1 MSVLIASGR
10 GSDSGGSG
18 SDALIFD
25 RLEITKAAFSTNF
38 LRNDPL
44 SVDGIEV
51 TAYYKGNETEY
62 NRVVTNECVFNPAD
76 GTILNSLDITKVD
89 ISLTDLDDTKTISY
103 TIKVLAWAEY
113 HTTISLGNGTSNAGA
128 SVGEHALF
136 AGGNKLN
143 GKVKAYDYSLVSSD
157 APSLSTAR
165 YDMTGTTIGDYA
177 IFAGGRTATG
187 SRGLSNVVDAYSS
200 SLVNTTP
207 AVLGTARTEIAGASV
222 GDYAIL
228 YTGLEGATNGGRAV
242 DAYNSSLV
250 KASINTASYDTRAAS
265 ATSVGEYALFAGGAA
280 RVDNSSSY
288 AYVYA
293 YNKSLVRTSV
303 SSLGYSRRYIA
314 GTSVGDYAIFA
325 GGCTYVQSG
334 IYEHH
339 AQDWVDAYNSSLV
352 RTYPEK
358 LEKARYFAKG
368 ESSDRF
374 AVIAGGHYNDAFDG
388 TEYTSGSAVNNV
400 DAYDVNLVKQTTDK
414 LPSSAEGMSSARIG
428 DYVLFSNGAKI
439 FAYVA

>member
-1 MSVLIASGR
+1 MSLLVHGGIGGNGSG
-10 GSDSGGSG
+10 G
-18 SDALIFD
+18 SDALVFD

-44 SVDGIEV
+44 SIDGIEV

-62 NRVVTNECVFNPAD
+62 SRVVTNECVFNPAN
-76 GTILNSLDITKVD
+76 GAILDSQNITKVD
-89 ISLTDLDDTKTISY
+89 ISLTDLNDAKTVSY
-103 TIKVLAWAEY
+103 NIKVLAWAEY
-113 HTTISLGNGTSNAGA
+113 HTTMSLGNGTGNAGA

-136 AGGNKLN
+136 AGGSKLN
-143 GKVKAYDYSLVSSD
+143 GKVKAYDYSLVGSN

-165 YDMTGTTIGDYA
+165 YYMTGASIGDYA
-177 IFAGGRTATG
+177 IFAGGRTKSG
-187 SRGLSNVVDAYSS
+187 SGGLCNEVDAYNS
-200 SLVNTTP
+200 SLVNSTP
-207 AVLGTARTEIAGASV
+207 AALAVAREEIAATSV
-222 GDYAIL
+222 GDYAIF
-228 YTGLEGATNGGRAV
+228 YTGLDSPTNGCNAV

-250 KASINTASYDTRAAS
+250 KTSINTASYDTRAAS
-265 ATSVGEYALFAGGAA
+265 AASVGEYALFAGGAA
-280 RVDNSSSY
+280 RLDTSSSY
-288 AYVYA
+288 GYVFA
-293 YNKSLVRTSV
+293 YNKSLVRTSL
-303 SSLGYSRRYIA
+303 SKLSLSRRYIA
-314 GTSVGDYAIFA
+314 GASVGDYAVFA

-339 AQDWVDAYNSSLV
+339 AQNRVDAYNSSLV
-352 RTYPEK
+352 KTSPEA
-358 LEKARYFAKG
+358 LEKARYYAKG

-374 AVIAGGHYNDAFDG
+374 AVIAGGHYNDAYDG

-414 LPSSAEGMSSARIG
+414 LPNSAEAMSSAGIG